1 MKKIKDH
8 TGEIYGRL
16 KVLEFVERKDGKTY
30 WKCKCSCGNEVVRPI
45 TYLTSG
51 DTKSCGCLKKE
62 TAAENGKKDSFVKNH
77 RLYTIWID
85 LRRRCYNKKRKNY
98 RFYGAK
104 GIRVC
109 EEWKNN
115 FENFQDWA
123 LKNGYNDTLTIER
136 IDIKDDYKP
145 SNCRWATIK
154 EQNNNMSTNH
164 IVEYKGKRYTLSQ
177 LAQKYNLSYSL
188 VKNRIR
194 NNWNVEDIVNK
205 PKRARIK

>member
-8 TGEIYGRL
+8 TGEVYGKL
-16 KVLEFVERKDGKTY
+16 KVLEFVERKDKKTC
-30 WKCKCSCGNEVVRPI
+30 WKCRCSCGNEVIYPI

-62 TAAENGKKDSFVKNH
+62 MAAKNGRKNSFVKNH

-85 LRRRCYNKKRKNY
+85 LRRRCYNKSRKNY
-98 RFYGAK
+98 QYYGAK
-104 GIRVC
+104 GIKVC
-109 EEWKNN
+109 EEWKDN
-115 FENFQDWA
+115 FKNFQDWA
-123 LKNGYNDTLTIER
+123 FENGYDDTLTIDR
-136 IDIKDDYKP
+136 ININDDYKP

-164 IVEYKGKRYTLSQ
+164 IIEYNGEKYTLSQ
-177 LAQKYNLSYSL
+177 LAEKYNLSYSL

-194 NNWNVEDIVNK
+194 NNWSIEDIVNK
-205 PKRARIK
+205 PKRSK